1 MGMLERR
8 NKYNIHTWYSQLVHY
23 TFLEAYLPPP
33 PQYLIKKKAER
44 VGGTKTFS
52 TSMTLLENNYFK
64 TAYLLK
70 SWQATR
76 ILIAVSNFIT
86 ALHR

>member
-1 MGMLERR
+1 M
-8 NKYNIHTWYSQLVHY
+8 
-23 TFLEAYLPPP
+23 FL
-33 PQYLIKKKAER
+33 
-44 VGGTKTFS
+44 